1 MGGLLKRAV
10 KFIIKGVPQV
20 NIQNKIVQVNI
31 DKSFD
36 GKSIIVTGGSRG
48 IGYSIAEK
56 LLSGGAE
63 IVITGRNEKT
73 LKSATSSLGGR
84 CHYVVSDAGD
94 IQSCLT
100 LIKESEKLFS
110 NGRVD
115 GLVNNAGISLHEGN
129 FRNVSVENFDKQF
142 DVNLKGPY
150 FLIQSAIKYFEDN
163 NIPGNIIVITSE
175 RGVFCDDLPYGLSKS
190 AISSYVG
197 GVAKRSAIEGIRIN
211 AIAPGL
217 TGTDLIESQDYK
229 NGNSFAMSQTGGRIF
244 APEEMAEVVA
254 FLMSDSSKCING
266 QVLVCNCGNSI
277 NSVANTQQINTNYFK
292 NQI

>member
-1 MGGLLKRAV
+1 MGELLKRAI

-20 NIQNKIVQVNI
+20 NIQNHIVQVNI
-31 DKSFD
+31 DNVFA

-63 IVITGRNEKT
+63 IVITGRNADSLKKAASTLGEK
-73 LKSATSSLGGR
+73 
-84 CHYVVSDAGD
+84 CHYIVSDSGD
-94 IQSCLT
+94 VRSCLE
-100 LIKESEKLFS
+100 LFEKCAKLFS
-110 NGRVD
+110 NGSVD

-129 FRNVSVENFDKQF
+129 FRDVSIEGFEKQF
-142 DVNLKGPY
+142 NINLKGPY
-150 FLIQSAIKYFEDN
+150 FLIQSAIKYFESN
-163 NIPGNIIVITSE
+163 SISGNIVVITSE
-175 RGVFCDDLPYGLSKS
+175 RGVFSDDLPYGLSKS

-197 GVAKRSAIEGIRIN
+197 GVAKRTAIEGIRIN
-211 AIAPGL
+211 AVAPGL
-217 TGTDLIESQDYK
+217 TGTDLIESQEYK
-229 NGNSFAMSQTGGRIF
+229 SGNSFAMSQAGGRIL
-244 APEEMAEVVA
+244 AVEEIGEVTS

-292 NQI
+292 KQL